1 MGGCTFILCISVGWD
16 VVEVDTA
23 KASQL
28 MRKLVGSH
36 WRVLRGTGLDSF
48 HRLWERQG
56 LGMDRPVR
64 NNVYAADQG

>member
-1 MGGCTFILCISVGWD
+1 M
-16 VVEVDTA
+16 EVDTA